1 MLSGEKRGKRL
12 SWFSQ
17 VPSRNHRLHRADRY
31 WSCYYARFCYQCW
44 FFFLSEWKQFPEEE
58 TWKNN
63 FCSFKKKK
71 NPDKD
76 RDSECRREKNT
87 RASGPLT
94 LMAKKKQPSC
104 FVVGGVAPETGVKT
118 CWKQPLNLSP
128 SSSNISHNTLIIAGA
143 AIHRRGWTQS

>member
-44 FFFLSEWKQFPEEE
+44 FFFFVRVETIPRGRNMEKQLLQFQEE
-58 TWKNN
+58 
-63 FCSFKKKK
+63 K